1 MQYDIANLLCK
12 GCTAGATFTK
22 NMMFILLNTTFSKAE
37 HICSLLVNI
46 KPIAGTLLKRVG
58 LSLFLVHL
66 VSAAMIQDVS

>member
-46 KPIAGTLLKRVG
+46 KPIAGTLLKTG